1 MFCLPPQQSDDTAT
15 DEQRDNERVA
25 KQSEALGSEFDCR
38 LGQFGFLVELVLLSL
53 ASIERLDRQIVVS
66 LIECALAI
74 SQPNLVELRC
84 CVGVFIPEFNGIFQA
99 EQGAVEAIVVSLL
112 DGLGAQDDGL
122 LRKLLA
128 AFDIGSFLLD
138 GMDRGLQI
146 IDLRIP
152 VFGVAF
158 QSSQSDCHHRILAVG
173 RLDQV
178 VLCGFGQGRLPHLLV
193 GFLGQPR
200 MMPCDDLKQDSA

>member
-1 MFCLPPQQSDDTAT
+1 MQFGFAAFVNRYVFAYYSLLLRVFSHNFRIVGYFGCVFCYFALSSFRYLQFFCFVFLLHCNFSLTSFVFFGRHRVILREFCFSPSVFRLPPQQSDDTAT

-53 ASIERLDRQIVVS
+53 ASIERLDRQIVVT

-99 EQGAVEAIVVSLL
+99 EQGTVEAIVVSLL
-112 DGLGAQDDGL
+112 DRLG
-122 LRKLLA
+122 
-128 AFDIGSFLLD
+128 
-138 GMDRGLQI
+138 
-146 IDLRIP
+146 P
-152 VFGVAF
+152 
-158 QSSQSDCHHRILAVG
+158 
-173 RLDQV
+173 
-178 VLCGFGQGRLPHLLV
+178 
-193 GFLGQPR
+193 
-200 MMPCDDLKQDSA
+200 